1 MPVKKCGT
9 SAKTGAKKTATKCVD
24 AKTTKAKTAT
34 KAKTTT
40 EKAKTTTKATAK
52 PAAKKAKK

>member
-9 SAKTGAKKTATKCVD
+9 PAKTEAKKTATKSVD
-24 AKTTKAKTAT
+24 AKTTKAETAT

-40 EKAKTTTKATAK
+40 EKAKTTTKAKAK